1 MQTQEIRR
9 LYNETAPSFNRREWL
24 MEPLVFRRYR
34 KKLVSQAKGRVLEVS
49 IGTGRNLPFYN
60 AGCEIIGVD
69 ISEKMLEEGRIFNLN
84 LGISVNLL
92 AMDAENLGFK
102 DGTFDTVTCTLSLCT
117 VPNPIQALSE
127 MKRVCKPDGKILLLE
142 HVRSRNSFL
151 AIIQDWLTPLSIR
164 KIGCHLNRDALEN
177 AKKAGLEIDHVE
189 SHLAGTIK
197 IIHAASNK

>member
-34 KKLVSQAKGRVLEVS
+34 KKLISQAKGSVLEVS
-49 IGTGRNLPFYN
+49 IGTGRNLPFYTG
-60 AGCEIIGVD
+60 GCEIIGVD
-69 ISEKMLEEGRIFNLN
+69 ISEKMLEEGRIFALY
-84 LGISVNLL
+84 LGISVTLL

-102 DGTFDTVTCTLSLCT
+102 DSAFDTVTCTLSLCT
-117 VPNPIQALSE
+117 IPNPIQALSE

-151 AIIQDWLTPLSIR
+151 GIIQDWLTPFSVR
-164 KIGCHLNRDALEN
+164 KIGCHLNRDASEN
-177 AKKAGLEIDHVE
+177 AKKAGLGIDYVE
-189 SHLAGTIK
+189 GHLAETIK
-197 IIHAASNK
+197 IIHALK